1 MSKLYFKSAQ
11 WEKHWGILHRCK
23 GKQEVYPINYVLL
36 IHISTQNLAIL
47 SISQAGLY

>member
-11 WEKHWGILHRCK
+11 WEKHWGILQRC
-23 GKQEVYPINYVLL
+23 KQEVYPINYVLL